1 MFQNVNL
8 LESAMNVATLNAQV
22 ISNNIANASTPDF
35 KASYVVAQVHGDS
48 KAPKYLTAKVIK
60 DYSTSISND
69 GNNVDV
75 NTQMA
80 LLAENTIKYEVLTRL
95 ASMNF
100 KRYADVLKGV

>member
-1 MFQNVNL
+1 MFKNIDL
-8 LESAMNVATLNAQV
+8 LQSAMNVATLNTQV

-35 KASYVVAQVHGDS
+35 KASYVIAQTQDDPERV
-48 KAPKYLTAKVIK
+48 TAKVVT
-60 DYSTSISND
+60 DNSTTIGND

-80 LLAENTIKYEVLTRL
+80 LLSENTIKYETLSVL

-100 KRYADVLKGV
+100 KRYSDVLASGA